1 MLRVST
7 AGDKLNVAIFRMP
20 AGHEDVPTIE
30 VFGASCVYGWVVL
43 EGGEGVGVGLGEAL
57 LPDWARGAR
66 IRRADAATCFE
77 YG

>member
-43 EGGEGVGVGLGEAL
+43 EGGEGVGVGPRRGPASRL
-57 LPDWARGAR
+57 GAR
-66 IRRADAATCFE
+66 SKNTTGRRRHMF
-77 YG
+77 